1 MIASSAIEDRLS
13 DATELYVDIVDCVAG
28 SCFWSNSRDI
38 SE

>member
-13 DATELYVDIVDCVAG
+13 DAIELYVDIVDCVAG